1 MSKWKRERK
10 SFFEKIKIRML
21 EAERKRETGNSDERK
36 GEREGR
42 EREEGEKNEEDGE
55 VRIR

>member
-10 SFFEKIKIRML
+10 SFFEKIKRRML

-36 GEREGR
+36 GGER
-42 EREEGEKNEEDGE
+42 EREKREKKMKKTEK
-55 VRIR
+55 

>member
-36 GEREGR
+36 GGGG
-42 EREEGEKNEEDGE
+42 EREEGEENEEDGE

>member
-1 MSKWKRERK
+1 MSKWKREKK

-36 GEREGR
+36 GGEGGG
-42 EREEGEKNEEDGE
+42 EREEGEENEEDRE